1 MKLVILDYENSQVR
15 IINNCPTNWNS
26 EKIEDLEDYMFDGEH
41 LNLNPD
47 MCYYMHGNG
56 IEVVNETYTP
66 KSKNMPSKVDFSS
79 RKEKLHEEML
89 QCIKKLMLSAS
100 QTILDLTQNEN
111 GEDTSYSAYII
122 RSLDVCEDVEEV
134 EVMQIKLENDTLW
147 YMAKGKEIVDEDWQN
162 LSDDVIS
169 GNLDML
175 YDAVYAKIEEEMKK

>member
-1 MKLVILDYENSQVR
+1 
-15 IINNCPTNWNS
+15 
-26 EKIEDLEDYMFDGEH
+26 
-41 LNLNPD
+41 
-47 MCYYMHGNG
+47 
-56 IEVVNETYTP
+56 
-66 KSKNMPSKVDFSS
+66 
-79 RKEKLHEEML
+79 
-89 QCIKKLMLSAS
+89 MLSAS

-111 GEDTSYSAYII
+111 GEDTSNSAYII

>member
-1 MKLVILDYENSQVR
+1 
-15 IINNCPTNWNS
+15 
-26 EKIEDLEDYMFDGEH
+26 
-41 LNLNPD
+41 
-47 MCYYMHGNG
+47 
-56 IEVVNETYTP
+56 
-66 KSKNMPSKVDFSS
+66 
-79 RKEKLHEEML
+79 ML
-89 QCIKKLMLSAS
+89 QCVKKLMLSAS

>member
-1 MKLVILDYENSQVR
+1 
-15 IINNCPTNWNS
+15 
-26 EKIEDLEDYMFDGEH
+26 
-41 LNLNPD
+41 
-47 MCYYMHGNG
+47 
-56 IEVVNETYTP
+56 
-66 KSKNMPSKVDFSS
+66 
-79 RKEKLHEEML
+79 ML

-111 GEDTSYSAYII
+111 GEDTSNSAYII

>member
-26 EKIEDLEDYMFDGEH
+26 ENIEDLEDYMFGEEH
-41 LNLNPD
+41 LNLNPN

-66 KSKNMPSKVDFSS
+66 KNESMSIKVDFSS

-89 QCIKKLMLSAS
+89 QCIKNLMGTTS
-100 QTILDLTQNEN
+100 QTTLDLTKNLN

-122 RSLDVCEDVEEV
+122 RSLDVCENVEEV

-162 LSDDVIS
+162 LSDDVIP

-175 YDAVYAKIEEEMKK
+175 YDAVYAKIEKEMNK

>member
-1 MKLVILDYENSQVR
+1 MKLQLR
-15 IINNCPTNWNS
+15 
-26 EKIEDLEDYMFDGEH
+26 
-41 LNLNPD
+41 
-47 MCYYMHGNG
+47 YYMHGNG

-79 RKEKLHEEML
+79 IKEKLHEEML

-147 YMAKGKEIVDEDWQN
+147 YMAKGKESVDEDWQN

-175 YDAVYAKIEEEMKK
+175 YDAVYSKIEEEMKK